1 MESLASTT
9 RSARSSTEAKR
20 TGLVMLFSSA
30 HPPLALLKAD
40 LGALRQRAGSSQLP
54 VARRRTATPG
64 TSRAACTTTQKAVR
78 TQKPTPQI
86 DVGDSDYRSLLAGY
100 YYNPSTKMYW
110 NPDSQLWYT
119 QDESTGQFVQ
129 VAKADA
135 AAAGPDA
142 GTAKEEAAPVS
153 EAAKGVQV
161 SAHSRPRGRR

>member
-20 TGLVMLFSSA
+20 TGLVHSF
-30 HPPLALLKAD
+30 HPSRVLNRSPYF
-40 LGALRQRAGSSQLP
+40 GALRQRAGSSQLP

-86 DVGDSDYRSLLAGY
+86 HVGDSDYRSLLAGY

-142 GTAKEEAAPVS
+142 ATAKEEAAPVS